1 MRKQVITALT
11 VIGAASITAVGVSAQ
26 GDRATESVPSA
37 PTVYIAQL
45 KPLNSDAASTHTS
58 GIARFTVR
66 GDSLTISINVRNA
79 PANMTHLQHF
89 HGFTDGR
96 DATCATQDA
105 DANHDGVVDL
115 METEPMS
122 GTTMVPFTAD
132 PVSMEVVTDSYP
144 KSNAGGS
151 YRYTKTVSLS
161 ALEKAFAEKFS
172 GQKLDLTH
180 RVVYIHGVPSD
191 TKLPSTAAS
200 LGTIPAQV
208 TLPIACGKIEA
219 VNR

>member
-1 MRKQVITALT
+1 MRAQVPTALLL
-11 VIGAASITAVGVSAQ
+11 AAITSLATASASAQ
-26 GDRATESVPSA
+26 NSHAGDSA
-37 PTVYIAQL
+37 PSVYIAQL
-45 KPLNSDAASTHTS
+45 HPLNSDVAGDHAS

-79 PANMTHLQHF
+79 PANMEHLQHF

-96 DATCATQDA
+96 DATCATKDA
-105 DANHDGVVDL
+105 DANKDGVVDL
-115 METEPMS
+115 METEPLS

-144 KSNAGGS
+144 KANAGGS
-151 YRYTKTVSLS
+151 YHYTKTVSLS

-172 GQKLDLTH
+172 GQQLELDH
-180 RVVYIHGVPSD
+180 RVVYVHGVPSG

-219 VNR
+219 VGR